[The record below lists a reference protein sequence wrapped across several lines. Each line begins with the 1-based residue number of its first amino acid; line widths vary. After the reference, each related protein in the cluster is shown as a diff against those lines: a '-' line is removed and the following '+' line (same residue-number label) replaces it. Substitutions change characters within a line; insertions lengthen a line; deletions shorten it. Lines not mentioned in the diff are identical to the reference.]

1 MFTLLLALLASAD
14 LGHAQA
20 DNKQYHPHA
29 AFAFI
34 RSGERTPVL
43 RGPQTLTALG
53 AQQMLTLGQNF
64 RARYISPDGDAG
76 LGRQRIAN
84 MSVDVLDNTQIS
96 VQTLNSPYLVSAA
109 QAFMQGLYPP
119 HSASNSSG
127 DGGNTGS
134 LADGTTVDY
143 PLNGYQ
149 YAMVQTYDQDA
160 YQSMYL
166 TAEHCPMSKVASLNY
181 LTTPDFVTTSVD
193 SDSVYEKLDVDWFEG
208 HLKSDQL

>member
-1 MFTLLLALLASAD
+1 MLTLLMALLASAD

-20 DNKQYHPHA
+20 DNEQYHPHG

-43 RGPQTLTALG
+43 RGPQKLTAVG
-53 AQQMLTLGQNF
+53 AQQMLTLGENF
-64 RARYISPDGDAG
+64 RGRYISPEGDAG
-76 LGRQRIAN
+76 LGRQNIAN
-84 MSVDVLDNTQIS
+84 MSVDVLDNSQIS
-96 VQTLNSPYLVSAA
+96 VQTLNSPHLVSAA

-119 HSASNSSG
+119 HSASNSSSES
-127 DGGNTGS
+127 DATGP
-134 LADGTTVDY
+134 VDY

-149 YAMVQTYDQDA
+149 YAAVQTYDGDA

-181 LTTPDFVTTSVD
+181 LSSAEFVTTKVN
-193 SDSVYEKLDVDWFEG
+193 SDSVYQKLDPAWFDG
-208 HLKSDQL
+208 HLDQDQL